1 MSEQDRPQAGLQ
13 EHGGAAEHAEDLSS
27 PRASGPSAVE
37 VPDGEYPP
45 PPEELRE
52 HTPNEAN
59 GPDSRAGD
67 DIDHVDIRVSDV
79 EQSRA
84 FYTAALAPLGWRAHP
99 AEKDPAGGD
108 EIGFGR
114 GDGTRFAI
122 HSPTAD
128 PGQDTVTTGAH
139 IAFRAD
145 GPGAVREF
153 HAAALSNGG
162 RDIGQPGTRNVY
174 SAGYYG
180 AFVLDPDGNNIEAV
194 WHDAQASVTDG
205 A

>member
-1 MSEQDRPQAGLQ
+1 MSEQQGQ
-13 EHGGAAEHAEDLSS
+13 GAAEEF
-27 PRASGPSAVE
+27 E
-37 VPDGEYPP
+37 VPEGEYPP
-45 PPEELRE
+45 PPDELRE
-52 HTPNEAN
+52 DDAATSSS
-59 GPDSRAGD
+59 SRVGN

-79 EQSRA
+79 ARSRT
-84 FYTAALAPLGWRAHP
+84 FYAAALAPLGWRAHAP
-99 AEKDPAGGD
+99 EKDPAGGD

-145 GPGAVREF
+145 GPAAVQEF
-153 HAAALSNGG
+153 HAAALANGG
-162 RDIGQPGTRNVY
+162 RDIGEPGPRPEY

-194 WHDAQASVTDG
+194 WHDARS
-205 A
+205 